1 MESTNHYPGLARAG
15 HNITLLEQSRS
26 FSEIGAGIQ
35 LAPNATRI
43 LARFGVLESVL
54 QHATLLE
61 CNSLRRYAD
70 DSELGSMPF
79 MPALG
84 HLYGAPA
91 LVIHR
96 GDLQAILLRAAAWE
110 TGIIIRTNAKV
121 VDIADGFEASIRLED
136 GECLTGHLVIAGD
149 GLKSRT
155 RAQIMRT
162 IGAKNGSHHTGDAA
176 YRILLPREVLLGDN
190 EAMGLLN
197 SKTATR
203 WMGPGGHV
211 MAYPVS
217 NHLVFN
223 MVSGRLPPFCPHEE
237 DKLIRPLRRSLFI
250 PSAHVWRVVP
260 KKKIHGT
267 TSFPKLQY
275 LILIATGIPSLSD

>member
-1 MESTNHYPGLARAG
+1 MKATNLFPGLARTG
-15 HNITLLEQSRS
+15 HTVTLLEKSRS
-26 FSEIGAGIQ
+26 FSEVGAGIQ

-43 LARFGVLESVL
+43 LARFGVLEAIL

-70 DSELGSMPF
+70 DSELGSVPF

-96 GDLQAILLRAAAWE
+96 GDLQAVLLRAAAWE
-110 TGIIIRTNAKV
+110 TGIIIRTDAKV
-121 VDIADGFEASIRLED
+121 VDIADDFEASIRLED
-136 GECLTGHLVIAGD
+136 GECLKGDLVIAGD

-176 YRILLPREVLLGDN
+176 YRILLPRDVLLEDN
-190 EAMGLLN
+190 EALGLLN
-197 SKTATR
+197 SKLATR

-223 MVSGRLPPFCPHEE
+223 MVSGRLPPV
-237 DKLIRPLRRSLFI
+237 LL
-250 PSAHVWRVVP
+250 
-260 KKKIHGT
+260 T
-267 TSFPKLQY
+267 
-275 LILIATGIPSLSD
+275 